1 MQMDNRE
8 LLLRAKQ
15 GDQDAREQLVEGN
28 IRLVHS
34 IVKRFTMRGYE
45 SEDLFQ
51 IGCIGLVKAIDKFDD
66 SFQVQ
71 FSTYAVPLIMGEIKR
86 FMRDDGMVKISRSVK
101 ENSWKIN
108 RCISDLIKMNGRE
121 PNIEEIE
128 KVTGIDKEDILLAME
143 TSKDVESIYKTVCGG
158 EGKELCL
165 IDQLKDEKNDAEK
178 VLNHAMLE
186 QLIQELDDMEKEII
200 IMRYYNEMT
209 QSDIAKKLKISQ
221 VQVSRLERKILMQ
234 MRKKIEG

>member
-1 MQMDNRE
+1 MDNKE
-8 LLLRAKQ
+8 LLIRAKQ
-15 GDQDAREQLVEGN
+15 GDETAREQLVENN

-34 IVKRFTMRGYE
+34 IVKRFAMRGYD

-51 IGCIGLVKAIDKFDD
+51 IGCIGLVKAIDKFDNSYD
-66 SFQVQ
+66 VQ

-121 PNIEEIE
+121 PKIEEIE
-128 KVTGIDKEDILLAME
+128 KQTGISKEDIMLAME

-165 IDQLKDEKNDAEK
+165 IDQLGDEKNESDK
-178 VLNHAMLE
+178 VLNNVLLE
-186 QLIQELDDMEKEII
+186 QLISELGDTERKLIV
-200 IMRYYNEMT
+200 MRYFEDMT

-221 VQVSRLERKILMQ
+221 VQVSRLERKILLK
-234 MRKKIEG
+234 MREKIED

>member
-1 MQMDNRE
+1 MDNKE
-8 LLLRAKQ
+8 LLIRAKQ
-15 GDQDAREQLVEGN
+15 GDETAREQLVENN

-34 IVKRFTMRGYE
+34 IVKRFAMRGYD

-51 IGCIGLVKAIDKFDD
+51 IGCIGLVKAIDKFDNSYD
-66 SFQVQ
+66 VQ

-108 RCISDLIKMNGRE
+108 RCISDLIKINGRE
-121 PNIEEIE
+121 PKIEEIE
-128 KVTGIDKEDILLAME
+128 KQTGISKEDIMLAME

-165 IDQLKDEKNDAEK
+165 IDQLGDEKNESDK
-178 VLNHAMLE
+178 VLNNVLLE
-186 QLIQELDDMEKEII
+186 QLISELGD
-200 IMRYYNEMT
+200 T
-209 QSDIAKKLKISQ
+209 
-221 VQVSRLERKILMQ
+221 ERKLIV
-234 MRKKIEG
+234 I

>member
-1 MQMDNRE
+1 MDNKE
-8 LLLRAKQ
+8 LLIRAKQ
-15 GDQDAREQLVEGN
+15 GDETAREQLVENN

-34 IVKRFTMRGYE
+34 IVKRFAMRGYD

-51 IGCIGLVKAIDKFDD
+51 IGCIGLVKAIDKFDNSYD
-66 SFQVQ
+66 VQ

-108 RCISDLIKMNGRE
+108 RCISDLIKINGRE
-121 PNIEEIE
+121 PKIEEIE
-128 KVTGIDKEDILLAME
+128 KQTGISKEDIMLAME

-165 IDQLKDEKNDAEK
+165 IDQLGDEKNESDK
-178 VLNHAMLE
+178 VLNNVLLE
-186 QLIQELDDMEKEII
+186 QLISELGDTERKLIV
-200 IMRYYNEMT
+200 MRYFEDMT

-221 VQVSRLERKILMQ
+221 VQVSRLERKILLK
-234 MRKKIEG
+234 MREKIED

>member
-1 MQMDNRE
+1 MDNKE
-8 LLLRAKQ
+8 LLIRAKQ
-15 GDQDAREQLVEGN
+15 GDETAREQLVENN

-34 IVKRFTMRGYE
+34 IVKRFTMRGYD

-51 IGCIGLVKAIDKFDD
+51 IGCIGLVKAIDKFDNSYD
-66 SFQVQ
+66 VQ

-108 RCISDLIKMNGRE
+108 RCISDLIKINGRE
-121 PNIEEIE
+121 PKIEEIE
-128 KVTGIDKEDILLAME
+128 KQTGISKEDIMFAME

-165 IDQLKDEKNDAEK
+165 IDQLGDEKNESDK
-178 VLNHAMLE
+178 VLNNVLLE
-186 QLIQELDDMEKEII
+186 QLISELGDTERKLIV
-200 IMRYYNEMT
+200 MRYFEDMT

-221 VQVSRLERKILMQ
+221 VQVSRLERKILLK
-234 MRKKIEG
+234 MREKIED

>member
-1 MQMDNRE
+1 MDNKE
-8 LLLRAKQ
+8 LLIRAKQ
-15 GDQDAREQLVEGN
+15 GDETAREQLVENN

-34 IVKRFTMRGYE
+34 IVKRFTMRGYD

-51 IGCIGLVKAIDKFDD
+51 IGCIGLVKAIDKFDNSYD
-66 SFQVQ
+66 VQ

-108 RCISDLIKMNGRE
+108 RCISDLIKINGRE
-121 PNIEEIE
+121 PKIEEIE
-128 KVTGIDKEDILLAME
+128 KQTGISKEDIMLAME

-165 IDQLKDEKNDAEK
+165 IDQLGDEKNESDK
-178 VLNHAMLE
+178 VLNNVLLE
-186 QLIQELDDMEKEII
+186 QLISELGDTERKLIV
-200 IMRYYNEMT
+200 MRYFEDMT

-221 VQVSRLERKILMQ
+221 VQVSRLERKILLK
-234 MRKKIEG
+234 MREKIED